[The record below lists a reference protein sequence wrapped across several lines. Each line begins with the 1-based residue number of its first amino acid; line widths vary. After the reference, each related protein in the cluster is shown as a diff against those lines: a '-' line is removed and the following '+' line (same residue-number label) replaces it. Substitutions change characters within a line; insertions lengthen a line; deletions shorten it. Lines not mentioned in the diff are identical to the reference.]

1 MKWKYSISI
10 LTMTA
15 ILAGMGTA
23 SAVNMMW
30 SVDIVEQVLQARK
43 DFFMNDLSYRWVDSP
58 EQVNWDEIGDNEVI
72 LVPNTEAPDGNY
84 TVDVSQNLSA
94 VNPLDTGKEILYY
107 LFWTEEDKL
116 EADVAALQNKLDLT
130 DEQMEALKELGL
142 KEHLV
147 CQNLSE
153 VYADDASSFNA
164 ALDENTQASKQRI
177 QEILGDRTEDFRN
190 WIADWWEEERQ
201 YRMNANVFRC

>member
-15 ILAGMGTA
+15 ILAGMGTP

-43 DFFMNDLSYRWVDSP
+43 DFFMNGLSYRWVDSP

-153 VYADDASSFNA
+153 VYADDASSFNSA
-164 ALDENTQASKQRI
+164 
-177 QEILGDRTEDFRN
+177 
-190 WIADWWEEERQ
+190 
-201 YRMNANVFRC
+201 

>member
-43 DFFMNDLSYRWVDSP
+43 DFFMNGLSYRWVDSP

-72 LVPNTEAPDGNY
+72 LVPNTEAPDGND

-190 WIADWWEEERQ
+190 WIAAWWEEERQ
-201 YRMNANVFRC
+201 DRMHSDA

>member
-10 LTMTA
+10 LAMTA
-15 ILAGMGTA
+15 ILAGIGTA
-23 SAVNMMW
+23 SAVNVMW
-30 SVDIVEQVLQARK
+30 SVDIIEQVLQARK
-43 DFFMNDLSYRWVDSP
+43 DFFMNGLSYRWVDSP
-58 EQVNWDEIGDNEVI
+58 EQVNWDAIGDNEVI

-116 EADVAALQNKLDLT
+116 EADVAALQNKLGLT

-153 VYADDASSFNA
+153 VYADDASSFDA

-190 WIADWWEEERQ
+190 WIAAWWEEERQ
-201 YRMNANVFRC
+201 DRMHSDA

>member
-1 MKWKYSISI
+1 MRLIHWTRERNLI
-10 LTMTA
+10 LF
-15 ILAGMGTA
+15 
-23 SAVNMMW
+23 V
-30 SVDIVEQVLQARK
+30 
-43 DFFMNDLSYRWVDSP
+43 
-58 EQVNWDEIGDNEVI
+58 
-72 LVPNTEAPDGNY
+72 
-84 TVDVSQNLSA
+84 
-94 VNPLDTGKEILYY
+94 
-107 LFWTEEDKL
+107 WTEEDKL

-190 WIADWWEEERQ
+190 WIAAWWEEERQ

>member
-30 SVDIVEQVLQARK
+30 SLDIVEQVLQARK

-190 WIADWWEEERQ
+190 WIAAWWEEERQ

>member
-15 ILAGMGTA
+15 MLAGMGTA

-43 DFFMNDLSYRWVDSP
+43 DFFMNGLSYRWVDSP

-190 WIADWWEEERQ
+190 WIAAWWEEERQ

>member
-30 SVDIVEQVLQARK
+30 SVDIIEQVLQARK

-190 WIADWWEEERQ
+190 WIAAWWEEERQ

>member
-190 WIADWWEEERQ
+190 WIAAWWEEERQ

>member
-10 LTMTA
+10 LAMTA
-15 ILAGMGTA
+15 ILAGIGTA
-23 SAVNMMW
+23 SAVNVMW

-43 DFFMNDLSYRWVDSP
+43 DFFMNGLSYRWVDSP

-72 LVPNTEAPDGNY
+72 LVPHTEASDGNY

-116 EADVAALQNKLDLT
+116 EADIAVLQNKLGLT

-147 CQNLSE
+147 CQNLNE
-153 VYADDASSFNA
+153 VYADDARSFNV

-190 WIADWWEEERQ
+190 WIAAWWEEERQ
-201 YRMNANVFRC
+201 DRMHSDA

>member
-1 MKWKYSISI
+1 M
-10 LTMTA
+10 
-15 ILAGMGTA
+15 
-23 SAVNMMW
+23 
-30 SVDIVEQVLQARK
+30 
-43 DFFMNDLSYRWVDSP
+43 
-58 EQVNWDEIGDNEVI
+58 NWDEIGDNEVI
-72 LVPNTEAPDGNY
+72 LVPHTEAPDGNY
-84 TVDVSQNLSA
+84 TADVSQNLSA

-116 EADVAALQNKLDLT
+116 EADVAALQSKLGLT

-153 VYADDASSFNA
+153 VYADDASLFNA

-177 QEILGDRTEDFRN
+177 QEILGDRTEDFRD
-190 WIADWWEEERQ
+190 WIAAWWEEERQ
-201 YRMNANVFRC
+201 DRMHSDA

>member
-10 LTMTA
+10 LTITA

-43 DFFMNDLSYRWVDSP
+43 DFFMNGLSYRWVDSP

-190 WIADWWEEERQ
+190 WIAAWWEEERQ

>member
-10 LTMTA
+10 LAMTA
-15 ILAGMGTA
+15 ILAGIGTA
-23 SAVNMMW
+23 SAVHMMW

-43 DFFMNDLSYRWVDSP
+43 DFFMNGLSYRWVDSP
-58 EQVNWDEIGDNEVI
+58 EQVNWDAIGDNEVI
-72 LVPNTEAPDGNY
+72 LVPNTEAPDGNH
-84 TVDVSQNLSA
+84 TLDVSQNLSV

-116 EADVAALQNKLDLT
+116 EADVAALQNKLGLT

-190 WIADWWEEERQ
+190 WIAAWWEEERQ
-201 YRMNANVFRC
+201 DRMYSDA

>member
-84 TVDVSQNLSA
+84 TADVSQNLSA

-190 WIADWWEEERQ
+190 WIAAWWEEERQ

>member
-10 LTMTA
+10 LAMTA
-15 ILAGMGTA
+15 ILAGIGTA
-23 SAVNMMW
+23 SAVHMMW

-43 DFFMNDLSYRWVDSP
+43 DFFMNGLSYRWVDSP

-84 TVDVSQNLSA
+84 TVDVSQNLSV

-116 EADVAALQNKLDLT
+116 EADVAALQSKLGLT

-190 WIADWWEEERQ
+190 WIAAWWEEERQ
-201 YRMNANVFRC
+201 DRMHSDA

>member
-43 DFFMNDLSYRWVDSP
+43 DFFMNGLSYRWVDSP

-130 DEQMEALKELGL
+130 DEQMEALKELGH

-190 WIADWWEEERQ
+190 WIAAWWEEERQ

>member
-10 LTMTA
+10 LAMTA
-15 ILAGMGTA
+15 ILAGIGTA
-23 SAVNMMW
+23 SAVHMMW

-43 DFFMNDLSYRWVDSP
+43 DFFMNGLSYRWVDSP

-116 EADVAALQNKLDLT
+116 EADVAALQNKLGLT

-153 VYADDASSFNA
+153 VYAADASSFNA

-190 WIADWWEEERQ
+190 WIAAWWEEERQ
-201 YRMNANVFRC
+201 DRMHSDA

>member
-10 LTMTA
+10 LTMAA
-15 ILAGMGTA
+15 ILAGIGTA

-30 SVDIVEQVLQARK
+30 SVDIVEQVLQATK
-43 DFFMNDLSYRWVDSP
+43 DFFMNGLSYRWVDSS

-84 TVDVSQNLSA
+84 TADVSQNLSA

-116 EADVAALQNKLDLT
+116 EADIAALQSKLGLT

-153 VYADDASSFNA
+153 VYADDASLFNA

-190 WIADWWEEERQ
+190 WIAAWWEEERQ
-201 YRMNANVFRC
+201 DRMHSDA

>member
-10 LTMTA
+10 LAMTA
-15 ILAGMGTA
+15 ILAGIGTA
-23 SAVNMMW
+23 SAVNVMW
-30 SVDIVEQVLQARK
+30 SVDIVEQILQARK
-43 DFFMNDLSYRWVDSP
+43 DFFMNGLSYRWVDSP
-58 EQVNWDEIGDNEVI
+58 EQVNWDAIGDNEVI
-72 LVPNTEAPDGNY
+72 LVPNTEAPDGNH
-84 TVDVSQNLSA
+84 TLDVSQNLSV

-116 EADVAALQNKLDLT
+116 EADVAALQNKLGLT

-190 WIADWWEEERQ
+190 WIAAWWEEERQ
-201 YRMNANVFRC
+201 DRMHSDA

>member
-43 DFFMNDLSYRWVDSP
+43 DFFMNGLSYRWVDSP

-72 LVPNTEAPDGNY
+72 LVPNTEAPDGND

-130 DEQMEALKELGL
+130 DEQMEALKELGPARAACFCSMRCSPCTGMKYL
-142 KEHLV
+142 GLHRPIISF
-147 CQNLSE
+147 C
-153 VYADDASSFNA
+153 SSW
-164 ALDENTQASKQRI
+164 QAWP
-177 QEILGDRTEDFRN
+177 DT
-190 WIADWWEEERQ
+190 
-201 YRMNANVFRC
+201 

>member
-15 ILAGMGTA
+15 ILAGIGTA
-23 SAVNMMW
+23 SAVHMMW

-43 DFFMNDLSYRWVDSP
+43 DFFMNGLSYRWVDSS

-72 LVPNTEAPDGNY
+72 LVPHTETPDGNY

-116 EADVAALQNKLDLT
+116 EADIAALQSKLGLT

-153 VYADDASSFNA
+153 VYADDASLFNA

-190 WIADWWEEERQ
+190 WIAAWWEEERQ
-201 YRMNANVFRC
+201 DRMHSDA

>member
-10 LTMTA
+10 LTMAA
-15 ILAGMGTA
+15 ILAGIETA

-43 DFFMNDLSYRWVDSP
+43 DFFMNGLSYRWVDSS

-72 LVPNTEAPDGNY
+72 LVPHTETPDGNY

-116 EADVAALQNKLDLT
+116 EADIAALQSKLGLT

-153 VYADDASSFNA
+153 VYADDASLFNA

-190 WIADWWEEERQ
+190 WIAAWWEEERQ
-201 YRMNANVFRC
+201 DRMHSDA

>member
-10 LTMTA
+10 LAMTA
-15 ILAGMGTA
+15 ILAGIGTA
-23 SAVNMMW
+23 SAVNVMW
-30 SVDIVEQVLQARK
+30 SVDIIEQVLQARK
-43 DFFMNDLSYRWVDSP
+43 DFFMNGLSYRWVDSP
-58 EQVNWDEIGDNEVI
+58 EQVNWDAIGDNEVI
-72 LVPNTEAPDGNY
+72 LVPNTEAPDGNH
-84 TVDVSQNLSA
+84 TLDVSQNLSV

-116 EADVAALQNKLDLT
+116 EADVAALQNKLGLT

-164 ALDENTQASKQRI
+164 ALNENTQASKQRI

-190 WIADWWEEERQ
+190 WIAAWWEEERQ
-201 YRMNANVFRC
+201 DRMNSDA

>member
-15 ILAGMGTA
+15 ILAGIGTA

-43 DFFMNDLSYRWVDSP
+43 DFFMNGLSYRWVDSS

-72 LVPNTEAPDGNY
+72 LVPNTETPDGND

-116 EADVAALQNKLDLT
+116 KSDVIDLQNQLGLT

-190 WIADWWEEERQ
+190 WIAAWWEEERQ
-201 YRMNANVFRC
+201 DRMHSDA

>member
-1 MKWKYSISI
+1 MKKKMIACAV
-10 LTMTA
+10 MA
-15 ILAGMGTA
+15 CALAANMVAPAMAA
-23 SAVNMMW
+23 SWDDSATPAVE
-30 SVDIVEQVLQARK
+30 DA
-43 DFFMNDLSYRWVDSP
+43 
-58 EQVNWDEIGDNEVI
+58 
-72 LVPNTEAPDGNY
+72 
-84 TVDVSQNLSA
+84 A

-190 WIADWWEEERQ
+190 WIAAWWEEERQ
-201 YRMNANVFRC
+201 DRMHSDA

>member
-43 DFFMNDLSYRWVDSP
+43 DFFMYDLSYRWVDSP

-190 WIADWWEEERQ
+190 WIAAWWEEERQ
-201 YRMNANVFRC
+201 DRMHSDA

>member
-10 LTMTA
+10 LAMTA
-15 ILAGMGTA
+15 ILAGIGTA
-23 SAVNMMW
+23 SAVHMMW

-43 DFFMNDLSYRWVDSP
+43 DFFMNGLSYRWVDSP

-116 EADVAALQNKLDLT
+116 EADVAALQNKLGLT

-190 WIADWWEEERQ
+190 WIAAWWEEERQ
-201 YRMNANVFRC
+201 DRMHSDA

>member
-30 SVDIVEQVLQARK
+30 SVDIVEQALQARK
-43 DFFMNDLSYRWVDSP
+43 DFFMNGLSYRWVDSP

-190 WIADWWEEERQ
+190 WIAAWWEEERQ
-201 YRMNANVFRC
+201 DRMHSDA

>member
-10 LTMTA
+10 LTMAA
-15 ILAGMGTA
+15 ILAGIGTA

-43 DFFMNDLSYRWVDSP
+43 DFFMNGLSYRWVDSS

-84 TVDVSQNLSA
+84 TADVSQNLSA

-116 EADVAALQNKLDLT
+116 EADIAALQSKLGLT

-153 VYADDASSFNA
+153 VYADDASLFNA

-190 WIADWWEEERQ
+190 WIAAWWEEERQ
-201 YRMNANVFRC
+201 DRMHSDA

>member
-43 DFFMNDLSYRWVDSP
+43 DFFMNGLSYRWVDSP

-177 QEILGDRTEDFRN
+177 QESLGDLTEDFRN
-190 WIADWWEEERQ
+190 WIAAWWEEERQ
-201 YRMNANVFRC
+201 DRMHSDA

>member
-10 LTMTA
+10 LAMTA
-15 ILAGMGTA
+15 ILAGIGTA
-23 SAVNMMW
+23 SAVNVMW
-30 SVDIVEQVLQARK
+30 SVDIIEQVLQARK
-43 DFFMNDLSYRWVDSP
+43 DFFMNGLSYRWVDSP

-94 VNPLDTGKEILYY
+94 VNPLDSGKEILYY

-116 EADVAALQNKLDLT
+116 EADVATLQNKLGLT

-190 WIADWWEEERQ
+190 WIAAWWEEERQ
-201 YRMNANVFRC
+201 DRMHSDA

>member
-142 KEHLV
+142 KEHVV

-190 WIADWWEEERQ
+190 WIAAWWEEERQ

>member
-15 ILAGMGTA
+15 ILAGIGTA

-43 DFFMNDLSYRWVDSP
+43 DFFMNGLSYRWVDSS

-84 TVDVSQNLSA
+84 TADVSQNLSA

-116 EADVAALQNKLDLT
+116 EADIAALQSKLGLT

-153 VYADDASSFNA
+153 VYADDASLFNA

-190 WIADWWEEERQ
+190 WIAAWWEEERQ
-201 YRMNANVFRC
+201 DRMHSDA

>member
-43 DFFMNDLSYRWVDSP
+43 DFFMNGLSYRWVDSP

-190 WIADWWEEERQ
+190 WIAAWWEEERQ

>member
-10 LTMTA
+10 LAMTA
-15 ILAGMGTA
+15 ILAGIGTA
-23 SAVNMMW
+23 SAVHMMW

-43 DFFMNDLSYRWVDSP
+43 DFFMNGLSYRWVDSP
-58 EQVNWDEIGDNEVI
+58 EQVNWDAIGDNGVI
-72 LVPNTEAPDGNY
+72 LVPNTEAPDGNH
-84 TVDVSQNLSA
+84 TLDVSQNLSA

-116 EADVAALQNKLDLT
+116 EADVAALQNKLGLT

-164 ALDENTQASKQRI
+164 ALNENTQASKQRI

-190 WIADWWEEERQ
+190 WIAAWWEEERQ
-201 YRMNANVFRC
+201 DRMNSDA

>member
-43 DFFMNDLSYRWVDSP
+43 DFFMNGLSYRWVDSP

-72 LVPNTEAPDGNY
+72 LVPNTEAPDGND

-190 WIADWWEEERQ
+190 WIAAWWEEERQ

>member
-130 DEQMEALKELGL
+130 DEQMEALKELGH

-190 WIADWWEEERQ
+190 WIAAWWEEERQ

>member
-1 MKWKYSISI
+1 MNTCERTARDVMKKGLTIIISMI
-10 LTMTA
+10 AL
-15 ILAGMGTA
+15 
-23 SAVNMMW
+23 
-30 SVDIVEQVLQARK
+30 VLVITTV
-43 DFFMNDLSYRWVDSP
+43 FFIKN
-58 EQVNWDEIGDNEVI
+58 GEV
-72 LVPNTEAPDGNY
+72 
-84 TVDVSQNLSA
+84 SA

-107 LFWTEEDKL
+107 LFWTDDDQLK
-116 EADVAALQNKLDLT
+116 ADTVALQNKLGLT

-190 WIADWWEEERQ
+190 WIAAWWEEERQ
-201 YRMNANVFRC
+201 DRMNSDA

>member
-10 LTMTA
+10 LAMTA
-15 ILAGMGTA
+15 ILAGIGTA
-23 SAVNMMW
+23 SAVNVMW
-30 SVDIVEQVLQARK
+30 SVDIIEQVLQARK
-43 DFFMNDLSYRWVDSP
+43 DFFMNGLSYRWVDSS

-72 LVPNTEAPDGNY
+72 LVPNTETPDGNH
-84 TVDVSQNLSA
+84 TLDVSQNLSA

-116 EADVAALQNKLDLT
+116 EADVAALQNKLGLT

-190 WIADWWEEERQ
+190 WIAAWWEEERQ
-201 YRMNANVFRC
+201 DRMHSDA

>member
-43 DFFMNDLSYRWVDSP
+43 DFFMNGLSYRWVDSP

-177 QEILGDRTEDFRN
+177 QEILGDRTEDFRY
-190 WIADWWEEERQ
+190 WIAAWWEEERQ
-201 YRMNANVFRC
+201 DRMHSDA